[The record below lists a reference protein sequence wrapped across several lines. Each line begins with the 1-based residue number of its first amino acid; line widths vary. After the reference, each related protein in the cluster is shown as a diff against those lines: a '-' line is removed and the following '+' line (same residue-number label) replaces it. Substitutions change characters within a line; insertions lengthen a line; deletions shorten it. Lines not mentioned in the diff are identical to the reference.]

1 VSLPNFL
8 IIGAA
13 KAGTNALYHYL
24 RQHPQVYMSPWKE
37 PKFFAFESEADLG
50 FRAANGRDAPVNA
63 SVILDQAEY
72 EELFDDARDDELAR
86 GEASTHYLYVERSPA
101 RIKALIPDAK
111 LIAVLRNPVDRA
123 FSSYQHLVR
132 DDLEPLDFGAALDA
146 EPQRIA
152 EHYAYLYRYTDMGFY
167 SEQLDR
173 YEKTFPENQLCVLL
187 YDDLRSD
194 PEGTCRRIFSF
205 LGVDEDF
212 VPDMSEKPV
221 HAPAPQPLGTDEA
234 APLERDASLRA
245 RTPARCADE
254 DGQPQPPAPDHARAR
269 ARPATR
275 RLPGGGR
282 SARDAAWPRPLA
294 LARLAAL
301 RDHVAEDL
309 GVPGHRRPQVERA
322 AADPVPGLAPVA
334 GELLGIRKR
343 APKGVRQRVRGIR
356 LGE

>member
-1 VSLPNFL
+1 MSLPNFL

-50 FRAANGRDAPVNA
+50 FRAENGRDAPVNA

-72 EELFDDARDDELAR
+72 EELFDDASDDELAR
-86 GEASTHYLYVERSPA
+86 GEASTHYLYVEKSPA
-101 RIKALIPDAK
+101 RIKALIPDAR

-132 DDLEPLDFGAALDA
+132 DDLEPLDFDAALDA

-152 EHYAYLYRYTDMGFY
+152 EHYAYLYRYTDLGFY

-173 YEKTFPENQLCVLL
+173 YEKSFPESQLCVLL

-205 LGVDEDF
+205 LGVDEHF
-212 VPDMSEKPV
+212 VPDMSGEYNRSGVPKNRVMHRLLNPS
-221 HAPAPQPLGTDEA
+221 APMKRRLWNVTPRFARERLLDAQTKMVNRNLQRQTMPEP
-234 APLERDASLRA
+234 ERDR
-245 RTPARCADE
+245 
-254 DGQPQPPAPDHARAR
+254 
-269 ARPATR
+269 
-275 RLPGGGR
+275 
-282 SARDAAWPRPLA
+282 
-294 LARLAAL
+294 L
-301 RDHVAEDL
+301 RDVFREEVGRL
-309 GVPGHRRPQVERA
+309 ET
-322 AADPVPGLAPVA
+322 
-334 GELLGIRKR
+334 
-343 APKGVRQRVRGIR
+343 R
-356 LGE
+356 LGRDLSHWLG

>member
-1 VSLPNFL
+1 MSLPNFL

-24 RQHPQVYMSPWKE
+24 RQHPQIYMSPWKE
-37 PKFFAFESEADLG
+37 PKFFAFETEADLG

-72 EELFDDARDDELAR
+72 EELFDDARDGELAR
-86 GEASTHYLYVERSPA
+86 GEASTHYLYVEKSPG
-101 RIKALIPDAK
+101 RIKTLIPDAR

-167 SEQLDR
+167 SQQLDR
-173 YEKTFPENQLCVLL
+173 YEKTFSENQLCVLL

-194 PEGTCRRIFSF
+194 PEETCRRIFSF

-212 VPDMSEKPV
+212 VPDMSGEYNRSGVPKNRVMHRLLNPS
-221 HAPAPQPLGTDEA
+221 APMKRRLWNVTPRFARERLLDAQTKIVNRNLQRQTMPEH
-234 APLERDASLRA
+234 ERDRLRGVF
-245 RTPARCADE
+245 RE
-254 DGQPQPPAPDHARAR
+254 EVG
-269 ARPATR
+269 
-275 RLPGGGR
+275 RLE
-282 SARDAAWPRPLA
+282 
-294 LARLAAL
+294 ARLD
-301 RDHVAEDL
+301 RDLSHW
-309 GVPGHRRPQVERA
+309 
-322 AADPVPGLAPVA
+322 LA
-334 GELLGIRKR
+334 
-343 APKGVRQRVRGIR
+343 
-356 LGE
+356 

>member
-1 VSLPNFL
+1 MSLPNFL

-24 RQHPQVYMSPWKE
+24 RQHPQIYMSPWKE
-37 PKFFAFESEADLG
+37 PKFFAFETEADLG

-72 EELFDDARDDELAR
+72 EELFDDARDGELAR
-86 GEASTHYLYVERSPA
+86 GEASTHYLYVEKSPG
-101 RIKALIPDAK
+101 RIKTLIPDAR

-167 SEQLDR
+167 SQQLDR

-194 PEGTCRRIFSF
+194 PEETCRRIFSF

-212 VPDMSEKPV
+212 VPDMSGEYNRSGVPKNRFMHRLLNPS
-221 HAPAPQPLGTDEA
+221 APMKRRLWNVTPRFARERLLDAQTKIVNRNLQRQTMPEP
-234 APLERDASLRA
+234 ERDRLRGVF
-245 RTPARCADE
+245 RE
-254 DGQPQPPAPDHARAR
+254 EVG
-269 ARPATR
+269 
-275 RLPGGGR
+275 RLE
-282 SARDAAWPRPLA
+282 
-294 LARLAAL
+294 ARLD
-301 RDHVAEDL
+301 RDLSHW
-309 GVPGHRRPQVERA
+309 
-322 AADPVPGLAPVA
+322 LA
-334 GELLGIRKR
+334 
-343 APKGVRQRVRGIR
+343 
-356 LGE
+356 

>member
-1 VSLPNFL
+1 MSLPNFL

-72 EELFDDARDDELAR
+72 EELFDDASDGELAR
-86 GEASTHYLYVERSPA
+86 GEASTHYLYVEKSPG

-146 EPQRIA
+146 EAQRIA

-212 VPDMSEKPV
+212 VPDMSGEYNRSGVPKSRLMHRLINPS
-221 HAPAPQPLGTDEA
+221 APMKRRLWNVMPRFARERLLDAQTKIVNRNLQRQTMPEP
-234 APLERDASLRA
+234 ERDR
-245 RTPARCADE
+245 
-254 DGQPQPPAPDHARAR
+254 
-269 ARPATR
+269 
-275 RLPGGGR
+275 
-282 SARDAAWPRPLA
+282 
-294 LARLAAL
+294 L
-301 RDHVAEDL
+301 RDVFREEVGRL
-309 GVPGHRRPQVERA
+309 ET
-322 AADPVPGLAPVA
+322 
-334 GELLGIRKR
+334 
-343 APKGVRQRVRGIR
+343 R
-356 LGE
+356 LGRDLSHWLA

>member
-1 VSLPNFL
+1 MSLPNFL

-72 EELFDDARDDELAR
+72 EELFDDASDDELAR
-86 GEASTHYLYVERSPA
+86 GEASTHYLYVEKSPA
-101 RIKALIPDAK
+101 RIKALIPDAR

-132 DDLEPLDFGAALDA
+132 DDLEPLDFDAALDA

-152 EHYAYLYRYTDMGFY
+152 EHYAYLYRYTDLGFY

-173 YEKTFPENQLCVLL
+173 YEKSFPESQLCVLL

-205 LGVDEDF
+205 LGVDEHF
-212 VPDMSEKPV
+212 VPDMSGEYNRSGVPKNRVMHRLLNPS
-221 HAPAPQPLGTDEA
+221 APMKRRLWNVTPRFARERLLDAQTKIVNRNLQRQTMPEP
-234 APLERDASLRA
+234 ERDR
-245 RTPARCADE
+245 
-254 DGQPQPPAPDHARAR
+254 
-269 ARPATR
+269 
-275 RLPGGGR
+275 
-282 SARDAAWPRPLA
+282 
-294 LARLAAL
+294 L
-301 RDHVAEDL
+301 RDVFREEVGRL
-309 GVPGHRRPQVERA
+309 ET
-322 AADPVPGLAPVA
+322 
-334 GELLGIRKR
+334 
-343 APKGVRQRVRGIR
+343 R
-356 LGE
+356 LGRDLSHWLG

>member
-1 VSLPNFL
+1 MSLPNFL

-72 EELFDDARDDELAR
+72 EKLFDEASEDELAR
-86 GEASTHYLYVERSPA
+86 GEASTHYLYVEKSPA

-152 EHYAYLYRYTDMGFY
+152 EHYAYLYRYADMGFY
-167 SEQLDR
+167 CEQLER
-173 YEKTFPENQLCVLL
+173 YEQTFPENQLCVLL

-194 PEGTCRRIFSF
+194 PEDTCRRIFSF
-205 LGVDEDF
+205 LGVDESF
-212 VPDMSEKPV
+212 VPDMSGEYNRSGVPTNRLM
-221 HAPAPQPLGTDEA
+221 HRLLNPSAPMK
-234 APLERDASLRA
+234 
-245 RTPARCADE
+245 
-254 DGQPQPPAPDHARAR
+254 
-269 ARPATR
+269 R
-275 RLPGGGR
+275 RLWSVTPRFARERLLDAQTRMVNRNLQRQTMPEPERERLREVFREEVGR
-282 SARDAAWPRPLA
+282 L
-294 LARLAAL
+294 
-301 RDHVAEDL
+301 E
-309 GVPGHRRPQVERA
+309 Q
-322 AADPVPGLAPVA
+322 
-334 GELLGIRKR
+334 
-343 APKGVRQRVRGIR
+343 R
-356 LGE
+356 LGRDLSHWLG

>member
-1 VSLPNFL
+1 MSLPNFL

-24 RQHPQVYMSPWKE
+24 RQHPQIYMSPWKE
-37 PKFFAFESEADLG
+37 PKFFAFETEADLG

-72 EELFDDARDDELAR
+72 EELFDDARDGELAR
-86 GEASTHYLYVERSPA
+86 GEASTHYLYVEKSPG
-101 RIKALIPDAK
+101 RIKTLIPDAR

-123 FSSYQHLVR
+123 FSSYQHLLR

-167 SEQLDR
+167 SQQLDR

-194 PEGTCRRIFSF
+194 PEGACRRIFSF

-212 VPDMSEKPV
+212 VPDMSGEYNRSGVPKNRFMHRLLNPS
-221 HAPAPQPLGTDEA
+221 APMKRRLWNVTPRFARERLLDAQTKIVNRNLQRQTMPEH
-234 APLERDASLRA
+234 ERDRLRGVF
-245 RTPARCADE
+245 RE
-254 DGQPQPPAPDHARAR
+254 EVG
-269 ARPATR
+269 
-275 RLPGGGR
+275 RLE
-282 SARDAAWPRPLA
+282 
-294 LARLAAL
+294 ARLD
-301 RDHVAEDL
+301 RDLSHW
-309 GVPGHRRPQVERA
+309 
-322 AADPVPGLAPVA
+322 LA
-334 GELLGIRKR
+334 
-343 APKGVRQRVRGIR
+343 
-356 LGE
+356 

>member
-1 VSLPNFL
+1 MSLPNFL

-50 FRAANGRDAPVNA
+50 FRAAN
-63 SVILDQAEY
+63 
-72 EELFDDARDDELAR
+72 
-86 GEASTHYLYVERSPA
+86 LYVEKSPA
-101 RIKALIPDAK
+101 RIKALIPDAR

-152 EHYAYLYRYTDMGFY
+152 EHYAYLYRYTDLGFY

-173 YEKTFPENQLCVLL
+173 YEKSFPESQLCVLL

-205 LGVDEDF
+205 LGVDEHF
-212 VPDMSEKPV
+212 VPDMSGEYNRSGVPKNRVMHRLLNPS
-221 HAPAPQPLGTDEA
+221 APMKRRLWNVTPRFARERLLDAQTKMVNRNLQRQTMPDP
-234 APLERDASLRA
+234 ERDRLRDVF
-245 RTPARCADE
+245 RE
-254 DGQPQPPAPDHARAR
+254 EVG
-269 ARPATR
+269 
-275 RLPGGGR
+275 RLE
-282 SARDAAWPRPLA
+282 
-294 LARLAAL
+294 ARLG
-301 RDHVAEDL
+301 RDLSHWL
-309 GVPGHRRPQVERA
+309 G
-322 AADPVPGLAPVA
+322 
-334 GELLGIRKR
+334 
-343 APKGVRQRVRGIR
+343 
-356 LGE
+356 

>member
-1 VSLPNFL
+1 MSLPNFL

-72 EELFDDARDDELAR
+72 EQLFDDARDDELAR
-86 GEASTHYLYVERSPA
+86 GEASTHYLYVETSPA
-101 RIKALIPDAK
+101 RIKALIPEAK

-132 DDLEPLDFGAALDA
+132 DDLEPLGFGAALDA

-194 PEGTCRRIFSF
+194 PKGTCRRIFSF

-212 VPDMSEKPV
+212 VPDMSGEYNRSGVPKNRLMHRLLNPS
-221 HAPAPQPLGTDEA
+221 APMKRRLWNLTPGFARERLLDAQTKMVNRNLERQTMPQP
-234 APLERDASLRA
+234 ERDRLRGVF
-245 RTPARCADE
+245 REEVGRLE
-254 DGQPQPPAPDHARAR
+254 
-269 ARPATR
+269 TR
-275 RLPGGGR
+275 LD
-282 SARDAAWPRPLA
+282 RDLSHWLS
-294 LARLAAL
+294 
-301 RDHVAEDL
+301 
-309 GVPGHRRPQVERA
+309 
-322 AADPVPGLAPVA
+322 
-334 GELLGIRKR
+334 
-343 APKGVRQRVRGIR
+343 
-356 LGE
+356 

>member
-1 VSLPNFL
+1 MSLPNFL

-72 EELFDDARDDELAR
+72 EELFDDASDELAR
-86 GEASTHYLYVERSPA
+86 GEASTHYLYVEKSPA
-101 RIKALIPDAK
+101 RIKALIPDAR

-152 EHYAYLYRYTDMGFY
+152 EHYAYLYRYTDLGFY

-173 YEKTFPENQLCVLL
+173 YEKSFPESQLCVLL

-205 LGVDEDF
+205 LGVDEHF
-212 VPDMSEKPV
+212 VPDMSGEYNRSGVPKNRVMHRVLNPS
-221 HAPAPQPLGTDEA
+221 APMKRRLWNVTPRFARERLLDAQTKMVNRNLQRQTMPEP
-234 APLERDASLRA
+234 ERDR
-245 RTPARCADE
+245 
-254 DGQPQPPAPDHARAR
+254 
-269 ARPATR
+269 
-275 RLPGGGR
+275 
-282 SARDAAWPRPLA
+282 
-294 LARLAAL
+294 L
-301 RDHVAEDL
+301 RDVFREEVGRL
-309 GVPGHRRPQVERA
+309 ET
-322 AADPVPGLAPVA
+322 
-334 GELLGIRKR
+334 
-343 APKGVRQRVRGIR
+343 R
-356 LGE
+356 LGRDLSHWLG

>member
-1 VSLPNFL
+1 MSLPNFL

-72 EELFDDARDDELAR
+72 EELFDDASDELAR
-86 GEASTHYLYVERSPA
+86 GEASTHYLYVEKSPA
-101 RIKALIPDAK
+101 RIKALIPDAR

-152 EHYAYLYRYTDMGFY
+152 EHYAYLYRYTDLGFY

-173 YEKTFPENQLCVLL
+173 YEKSFPESQLCVLL

-205 LGVDEDF
+205 LGVDEHF
-212 VPDMSEKPV
+212 VPDMSGEYNRSGVPKNRVMHRVLNPS
-221 HAPAPQPLGTDEA
+221 APMKRRLWNVTPRFARERLLDAQTRMVNRNLQRQTMPEP
-234 APLERDASLRA
+234 ERDR
-245 RTPARCADE
+245 
-254 DGQPQPPAPDHARAR
+254 
-269 ARPATR
+269 
-275 RLPGGGR
+275 
-282 SARDAAWPRPLA
+282 
-294 LARLAAL
+294 L
-301 RDHVAEDL
+301 RDVFREEVGRL
-309 GVPGHRRPQVERA
+309 ET
-322 AADPVPGLAPVA
+322 
-334 GELLGIRKR
+334 
-343 APKGVRQRVRGIR
+343 R
-356 LGE
+356 LGRDLSHWLG

>member
-1 VSLPNFL
+1 MSLPNFL

-24 RQHPQVYMSPWKE
+24 RQHPQIYMSPWKE
-37 PKFFAFESEADLG
+37 PKFFAFETEADLG

-72 EELFDDARDDELAR
+72 EELFDDARDGELAR
-86 GEASTHYLYVERSPA
+86 GEASTHYLYVEKSPG
-101 RIKALIPDAK
+101 RIKTLIPDAR

-167 SEQLDR
+167 SQQLDR
-173 YEKTFPENQLCVLL
+173 YEKTFSENQLCVLL

-194 PEGTCRRIFSF
+194 PEGTCRQIFSF

-212 VPDMSEKPV
+212 VPDMSGEYNRSGVPKNRFMHRLLNPS
-221 HAPAPQPLGTDEA
+221 APMKRRLWNVTPRLARERLLDAQTKIVNRNLQRQTMPEP
-234 APLERDASLRA
+234 ERDRLRGVF
-245 RTPARCADE
+245 RE
-254 DGQPQPPAPDHARAR
+254 EVG
-269 ARPATR
+269 
-275 RLPGGGR
+275 RLE
-282 SARDAAWPRPLA
+282 
-294 LARLAAL
+294 ARLD
-301 RDHVAEDL
+301 RDLSHW
-309 GVPGHRRPQVERA
+309 
-322 AADPVPGLAPVA
+322 LA
-334 GELLGIRKR
+334 
-343 APKGVRQRVRGIR
+343 
-356 LGE
+356 

>member
-1 VSLPNFL
+1 MSLPNFL

-24 RQHPQVYMSPWKE
+24 RQHPQIYMSPWKE
-37 PKFFAFESEADLG
+37 PKFFAFETEADLG

-63 SVILDQAEY
+63 SVILDQTAY
-72 EELFDDARDDELAR
+72 EELFDDARDGELAR
-86 GEASTHYLYVERSPA
+86 GEASTHYLYVEKSPG
-101 RIKALIPDAK
+101 RIKTLIPDAR

-132 DDLEPLDFGAALDA
+132 DELEPLDFGAALDA

-167 SEQLDR
+167 SQQLER

-212 VPDMSEKPV
+212 VPDMSGEYNRSGVPKNRFMHRLLNPS
-221 HAPAPQPLGTDEA
+221 APMKRRLWNVTPRFARERLLDAQTKIVNRNLQRQTMPEP
-234 APLERDASLRA
+234 ERDRLRGVF
-245 RTPARCADE
+245 RE
-254 DGQPQPPAPDHARAR
+254 EVG
-269 ARPATR
+269 
-275 RLPGGGR
+275 RLE
-282 SARDAAWPRPLA
+282 
-294 LARLAAL
+294 ARLD
-301 RDHVAEDL
+301 RDLSHW
-309 GVPGHRRPQVERA
+309 
-322 AADPVPGLAPVA
+322 LA
-334 GELLGIRKR
+334 
-343 APKGVRQRVRGIR
+343 
-356 LGE
+356 

>member
-1 VSLPNFL
+1 MTLPNFL

-24 RQHPQVYMSPWKE
+24 RQHPQIYMSPWKE
-37 PKFFAFESEADLG
+37 PKFFAFETEADLG

-72 EELFDDARDDELAR
+72 EELFDDARDGELAR
-86 GEASTHYLYVERSPA
+86 GEASTHYLYVEKSPG
-101 RIKALIPDAK
+101 RIKTLIPDAR

-167 SEQLDR
+167 SQQLDR

-194 PEGTCRRIFSF
+194 PEETCRRIFSF

-212 VPDMSEKPV
+212 VPDMSGEYNRSGVPKNRVMHRLLNPS
-221 HAPAPQPLGTDEA
+221 APMKRRLWNVTPRFARERLLDAQTKIVNRNLQRQTMPEH
-234 APLERDASLRA
+234 ERDRLRGVF
-245 RTPARCADE
+245 RE
-254 DGQPQPPAPDHARAR
+254 EVG
-269 ARPATR
+269 
-275 RLPGGGR
+275 RLE
-282 SARDAAWPRPLA
+282 
-294 LARLAAL
+294 ARLD
-301 RDHVAEDL
+301 RDLSHW
-309 GVPGHRRPQVERA
+309 
-322 AADPVPGLAPVA
+322 LA
-334 GELLGIRKR
+334 
-343 APKGVRQRVRGIR
+343 
-356 LGE
+356 

>member
-1 VSLPNFL
+1 MSLPNFL

-50 FRAANGRDAPVNA
+50 FRAANGKDAPVNA
-63 SVILDQAEY
+63 SVILDQGEY
-72 EELFDDARDDELAR
+72 ERLFDDARDGELAR
-86 GEASTHYLYVERSPA
+86 GEASTHYLYVEKSPT
-101 RIKALIPDAK
+101 RIKSLIPDAK

-167 SEQLDR
+167 SQQLDR
-173 YEKTFPENQLCVLL
+173 YEKTFSENQLCVLL

-194 PEGTCRRIFSF
+194 PEGTCRQIFSF

-212 VPDMSEKPV
+212 VPDMSGEYNRSGVPKNRFMHRLLNPS
-221 HAPAPQPLGTDEA
+221 APMKRRLWNVTPRLARERLLDAQTKIVNRNLQRQTMPEP
-234 APLERDASLRA
+234 ERDRLRGVF
-245 RTPARCADE
+245 RE
-254 DGQPQPPAPDHARAR
+254 EVG
-269 ARPATR
+269 
-275 RLPGGGR
+275 RLE
-282 SARDAAWPRPLA
+282 
-294 LARLAAL
+294 ARLD
-301 RDHVAEDL
+301 RDLSHW
-309 GVPGHRRPQVERA
+309 
-322 AADPVPGLAPVA
+322 LA
-334 GELLGIRKR
+334 
-343 APKGVRQRVRGIR
+343 
-356 LGE
+356 

>member
-1 VSLPNFL
+1 MSLPNFL

-72 EELFDDARDDELAR
+72 EELFDDASDDELAR
-86 GEASTHYLYVERSPA
+86 GEASTHYLYVEKSPA
-101 RIKALIPDAK
+101 RIKALIPDAR

-152 EHYAYLYRYTDMGFY
+152 EHYAYLYRYTDLGFY

-173 YEKTFPENQLCVLL
+173 YEKSFPESQLCVLL

-205 LGVDEDF
+205 LGVDEHF
-212 VPDMSEKPV
+212 VPDMSGEYNRSGVPKNRVMHRLLNPS
-221 HAPAPQPLGTDEA
+221 APMKRRLWNVTPRFARERLLDAQTKMVNRNLQRQTMPEP
-234 APLERDASLRA
+234 ERDR
-245 RTPARCADE
+245 
-254 DGQPQPPAPDHARAR
+254 
-269 ARPATR
+269 
-275 RLPGGGR
+275 
-282 SARDAAWPRPLA
+282 
-294 LARLAAL
+294 L
-301 RDHVAEDL
+301 RDVFREEVGRL
-309 GVPGHRRPQVERA
+309 ET
-322 AADPVPGLAPVA
+322 
-334 GELLGIRKR
+334 
-343 APKGVRQRVRGIR
+343 R
-356 LGE
+356 LGRDLSHWLG

>member
-1 VSLPNFL
+1 MSLPNFL

-24 RQHPQVYMSPWKE
+24 RQHPQIYMSPWKE
-37 PKFFAFESEADLG
+37 PKFFAFETEADLG

-72 EELFDDARDDELAR
+72 EELFDDARDGELAR
-86 GEASTHYLYVERSPA
+86 GEASTHYLYVEKSPG
-101 RIKALIPDAK
+101 RIKTLIPDAR

-167 SEQLDR
+167 SQQLDR
-173 YEKTFPENQLCVLL
+173 YEKTFSENQLCVLL

-194 PEGTCRRIFSF
+194 PEGTCRQIFSF

-212 VPDMSEKPV
+212 VPDMSGEYNRSGVPKNRFM
-221 HAPAPQPLGTDEA
+221 HRL
-234 APLERDASLRA
+234 LN
-245 RTPARCADE
+245 
-254 DGQPQPPAPDHARAR
+254 PPAPMK
-269 ARPATR
+269 R
-275 RLPGGGR
+275 RL
-282 SARDAAWPRPLA
+282 WNVTPR
-294 LARLAAL
+294 LARERLLDAQTKIVNRNLQRQTMPEPERDRLRGVFREEVGRLEARLDRDLSHWLA
-301 RDHVAEDL
+301 
-309 GVPGHRRPQVERA
+309 
-322 AADPVPGLAPVA
+322 
-334 GELLGIRKR
+334 
-343 APKGVRQRVRGIR
+343 
-356 LGE
+356 

>member
-1 VSLPNFL
+1 MSLPNFL

-24 RQHPQVYMSPWKE
+24 RQHPQIYMSPWKE
-37 PKFFAFESEADLG
+37 PKFFAFETEADLG

-72 EELFDDARDDELAR
+72 EELFDDARDGELAR
-86 GEASTHYLYVERSPA
+86 GEASTHYLYVEKSPG
-101 RIKALIPDAK
+101 RIKTLIPDAR

-167 SEQLDR
+167 SQQLDR
-173 YEKTFPENQLCVLL
+173 YEKTFSENQLCVLL

-194 PEGTCRRIFSF
+194 PEGTCRQIFSF

-212 VPDMSEKPV
+212 VPDMSGEYNRSGVPKNRFMHRLLNPS
-221 HAPAPQPLGTDEA
+221 APMKRRLWNVTPRFARERLLDAQTKIVNRNLQRQTMPEP
-234 APLERDASLRA
+234 ERDRLRGVF
-245 RTPARCADE
+245 RE
-254 DGQPQPPAPDHARAR
+254 EVG
-269 ARPATR
+269 
-275 RLPGGGR
+275 RLE
-282 SARDAAWPRPLA
+282 
-294 LARLAAL
+294 ARLD
-301 RDHVAEDL
+301 RDLSHW
-309 GVPGHRRPQVERA
+309 
-322 AADPVPGLAPVA
+322 LA
-334 GELLGIRKR
+334 
-343 APKGVRQRVRGIR
+343 
-356 LGE
+356 

>member
-1 VSLPNFL
+1 MSLPNFL

-72 EELFDDARDDELAR
+72 EDLFVDADDEELAR
-86 GEASTHYLYVERSPA
+86 GEASTHYLYVEKSPG

-111 LIAVLRNPVDRA
+111 LVAVLRNPVERA

-212 VPDMSEKPV
+212 VPDMSGEYNRSGVPKNRSMHRLLNPS
-221 HAPAPQPLGTDEA
+221 APMKRRLWNVTPRFARERLLDAQTKMVNRNLQRQTMPEP
-234 APLERDASLRA
+234 ERDRLRNVF
-245 RTPARCADE
+245 RE
-254 DGQPQPPAPDHARAR
+254 EI
-269 ARPATR
+269 R
-275 RLPGGGR
+275 RLETR
-282 SARDAAWPRPLA
+282 LDRDLSHWLA
-294 LARLAAL
+294 
-301 RDHVAEDL
+301 
-309 GVPGHRRPQVERA
+309 
-322 AADPVPGLAPVA
+322 
-334 GELLGIRKR
+334 
-343 APKGVRQRVRGIR
+343 
-356 LGE
+356 

>member
-1 VSLPNFL
+1 MSLPNFL

-24 RQHPQVYMSPWKE
+24 RQHPQIYMSPWKE
-37 PKFFAFESEADLG
+37 PKFFAFETEADLG

-72 EELFDDARDDELAR
+72 EELFDDARDGELAR
-86 GEASTHYLYVERSPA
+86 GEASTHYLYVEKSPG
-101 RIKALIPDAK
+101 RIKTLIPDAR

-167 SEQLDR
+167 SQQLDR
-173 YEKTFPENQLCVLL
+173 YEKTFSENQLCVLL

-194 PEGTCRRIFSF
+194 PEGTCRQIFSF

-212 VPDMSEKPV
+212 VPDMSGEYNRSGVPKNRVMHRLLNPS
-221 HAPAPQPLGTDEA
+221 APMKRRLWNVTPRLARERLLDAQTKIVNRNLQRQTMPEP
-234 APLERDASLRA
+234 ERDRLRGVF
-245 RTPARCADE
+245 RE
-254 DGQPQPPAPDHARAR
+254 EVG
-269 ARPATR
+269 
-275 RLPGGGR
+275 RLE
-282 SARDAAWPRPLA
+282 
-294 LARLAAL
+294 ARLD
-301 RDHVAEDL
+301 RDLSHW
-309 GVPGHRRPQVERA
+309 
-322 AADPVPGLAPVA
+322 LA
-334 GELLGIRKR
+334 
-343 APKGVRQRVRGIR
+343 
-356 LGE
+356 

>member
-72 EELFDDARDDELAR
+72 EELFDDAGDEELAR
-86 GEASTHYLYVERSPA
+86 GEASTHYLYVERSPG
-101 RIKALIPDAK
+101 RIKELIPDAK

-212 VPDMSEKPV
+212 IPDMSGEYNRSGVPKSRFMHRLFNPS
-221 HAPAPQPLGTDEA
+221 APMKRRLWNVTPRFARERLLDAQTKMVNRNLQRQTMPEP
-234 APLERDASLRA
+234 ERDRLRDVF
-245 RTPARCADE
+245 RE
-254 DGQPQPPAPDHARAR
+254 EVG
-269 ARPATR
+269 
-275 RLPGGGR
+275 RLE
-282 SARDAAWPRPLA
+282 
-294 LARLAAL
+294 ARLD
-301 RDHVAEDL
+301 RDLSHWLD
-309 GVPGHRRPQVERA
+309 
-322 AADPVPGLAPVA
+322 
-334 GELLGIRKR
+334 
-343 APKGVRQRVRGIR
+343 
-356 LGE
+356 

>member
-212 VPDMSEKPV
+212 VPDMSGEYNRSGVPKNRFMHRLLNPS
-221 HAPAPQPLGTDEA
+221 APMKRRLWNVTPRFARERLLDAQTRMVNRNLQRQTMPEP
-234 APLERDASLRA
+234 ERDR
-245 RTPARCADE
+245 
-254 DGQPQPPAPDHARAR
+254 
-269 ARPATR
+269 
-275 RLPGGGR
+275 
-282 SARDAAWPRPLA
+282 
-294 LARLAAL
+294 L
-301 RDHVAEDL
+301 RDVFREEVGRL
-309 GVPGHRRPQVERA
+309 ET
-322 AADPVPGLAPVA
+322 
-334 GELLGIRKR
+334 
-343 APKGVRQRVRGIR
+343 R
-356 LGE
+356 LGRDLSHWLA

>member
-1 VSLPNFL
+1 MSLPNFL

-50 FRAANGRDAPVNA
+50 FRAANGKDAPVNA
-63 SVILDQAEY
+63 SVILDQGEY
-72 EELFDDARDDELAR
+72 ERLFDDARDDELAR
-86 GEASTHYLYVERSPA
+86 GEASTHYLYVEKSPT
-101 RIKALIPDAK
+101 RIKSLIPDAK

-167 SEQLDR
+167 SQQLDR
-173 YEKTFPENQLCVLL
+173 YEKTFSENQLCVLL

-194 PEGTCRRIFSF
+194 PEGTCRQIFSF

-212 VPDMSEKPV
+212 VPDMSGEYNRSGVPKNRFMHRLLNPS
-221 HAPAPQPLGTDEA
+221 APMKRRLWNVTPRLARERLLDAQTKIVNRNLQRQTMPEP
-234 APLERDASLRA
+234 ERDRLRGVF
-245 RTPARCADE
+245 RE
-254 DGQPQPPAPDHARAR
+254 EVG
-269 ARPATR
+269 
-275 RLPGGGR
+275 RLE
-282 SARDAAWPRPLA
+282 
-294 LARLAAL
+294 ARLD
-301 RDHVAEDL
+301 RDLSHW
-309 GVPGHRRPQVERA
+309 
-322 AADPVPGLAPVA
+322 LA
-334 GELLGIRKR
+334 
-343 APKGVRQRVRGIR
+343 
-356 LGE
+356 

>member
-1 VSLPNFL
+1 MSLPNFL

-24 RQHPQVYMSPWKE
+24 RQHPQIYMSPWKE
-37 PKFFAFESEADLG
+37 PKFFAFETEADLG

-63 SVILDQAEY
+63 SVILDQTAY
-72 EELFDDARDDELAR
+72 EELFDDARDGELAR
-86 GEASTHYLYVERSPA
+86 GEASTHYLYVEKSPG
-101 RIKALIPDAK
+101 RIKTLIPDAR

-132 DDLEPLDFGAALDA
+132 DELEPLDFGAALDA

-167 SEQLDR
+167 SQQLER

-212 VPDMSEKPV
+212 VPDMSGEYNRSGVPKNRFMHRLLNPS
-221 HAPAPQPLGTDEA
+221 APMKRRLWNVTPRFARERLLDAQTKIVNRNLQRQTMPEH
-234 APLERDASLRA
+234 ERDRLRGVF
-245 RTPARCADE
+245 RE
-254 DGQPQPPAPDHARAR
+254 EVG
-269 ARPATR
+269 
-275 RLPGGGR
+275 RLE
-282 SARDAAWPRPLA
+282 
-294 LARLAAL
+294 ARLD
-301 RDHVAEDL
+301 RDLSHW
-309 GVPGHRRPQVERA
+309 
-322 AADPVPGLAPVA
+322 LA
-334 GELLGIRKR
+334 
-343 APKGVRQRVRGIR
+343 
-356 LGE
+356 